1 MTGVDER
8 AGSAAIRPVNMR
20 HWPGNPGRPALALHC
35 MMGSASY
42 WGPIADRLGG
52 AVDLRAF
59 DMPGHGR
66 SAPWVPGG
74 GIDFHTGVTRIA
86 AAMIDR
92 PLDLIGHS
100 MGATVALRI
109 AVAAP
114 EAVRTLTL
122 IEPVLFAALPDGT
135 EGRDAGVPDLE
146 RLVGAGENLT
156 AARQFLDAWG
166 GPGGFDAMPAATH
179 PALAR
184 QIELVLDSNAT
195 LWHDTARILRDG
207 GLEAIDAPVML
218 VRGAD
223 TRPEITG
230 IIDGLAARLPDV
242 GRAVVPGAGHM
253 APLTHPAEIAG
264 LIAANLERA

>member
-1 MTGVDER
+1 MP
-8 AGSAAIRPVNMR
+8 SAM
-20 HWPGNPGRPALALHC
+20 
-35 MMGSASY
+35 
-42 WGPIADRLGG
+42 
-52 AVDLRAF
+52 
-59 DMPGHGR
+59 
-66 SAPWVPGG
+66 
-74 GIDFHTGVTRIA
+74 
-86 AAMIDR
+86 
-92 PLDLIGHS
+92 
-100 MGATVALRI
+100 
-109 AVAAP
+109 
-114 EAVRTLTL
+114 
-122 IEPVLFAALPDGT
+122 
-135 EGRDAGVPDLE
+135 
-146 RLVGAGENLT
+146 
-156 AARQFLDAWG
+156 
-166 GPGGFDAMPAATH
+166 H

>member
-1 MTGVDER
+1 M
-8 AGSAAIRPVNMR
+8 
-20 HWPGNPGRPALALHC
+20 
-35 MMGSASY
+35 
-42 WGPIADRLGG
+42 
-52 AVDLRAF
+52 
-59 DMPGHGR
+59 
-66 SAPWVPGG
+66 
-74 GIDFHTGVTRIA
+74 
-86 AAMIDR
+86 
-92 PLDLIGHS
+92 
-100 MGATVALRI
+100 
-109 AVAAP
+109 
-114 EAVRTLTL
+114 
-122 IEPVLFAALPDGT
+122 LFAALPDGT